1 MSDRTV
7 YSLLE
12 EAVQAFGTAPA
23 LYQPRVGQR
32 GEKYEIYNWI
42 DYRQAAEEIA
52 AGLRRMGIR
61 KGDVVGLDAET
72 RAEFYLADIGIM
84 VNGSIAAAVYTSY
97 PPENLVRTL
106 RDCNAKAVFVED
118 PKTLAALRKAADPPL
133 EVEWI
138 LLTGEAEGA
147 TTLEELRQKGSG
159 AINDD
164 VGLLERLKSEVTAKD
179 HAVLYMTSGATGE
192 PKMGLVT
199 HGAILANV
207 DMGPEVL
214 DVGPQDA
221 TIGFLPSAHI
231 TQRVAVQLVPLK
243 MGMPV
248 WFSEGLS
255 KLPREMRSIRPTFFV
270 APPRVWERIYASI
283 CTEIRKRGGLTQRMF
298 YTGLGFGL
306 EAWRRRQ
313 EGKPVP
319 AWLKHAVKAAD
330 RLVFSK
336 IRTRFG
342 GRIRLAVSGAAPLS
356 KGLADF
362 YGAIGMPL
370 HEGYGLTEAG
380 IVCLNPLGAPIAG
393 SIGKALPG
401 VSLRIAD
408 DGELMIQSPTLF
420 DGYYND
426 LAATASVLQDGWLAT
441 GDVAEI
447 HEDGFAFITGRKK
460 EVLVNSSGKKIYPA
474 QIESLFKVE
483 PLVNQVVL
491 LGDKQPYVTALLTV
505 NTAAVESLKGMNGMA
520 SQPLYEIVAS
530 PMVQQEMKQVVAR
543 VNKQLAHFEQIRRFR
558 VLERDFTIEAGEL
571 TPTMKVR
578 RAQVVENHRELIEEL
593 YLGRG
598 ERGVED
604 ITGA

>member
-1 MSDRTV
+1 MRDRTV

-23 LYQPRVGQR
+23 LYQPRGKDR
-32 GEKYEIYNWI
+32 GEKYETYNWI
-42 DYRQAAEEIA
+42 EYRQAAEEIA
-52 AGLRRMGIR
+52 AGLRRLGIG
-61 KGDVVGLDAET
+61 KGDIVGLDAET
-72 RAEFYLADIGIM
+72 RAEFYLADAGIM

-97 PPENLVRTL
+97 PAENLARTF
-106 RDCNAKAVFVED
+106 RDCHARAVFVED

-138 LLTGEAEGA
+138 LMTGEAEGA
-147 TTLEELRQKGSG
+147 ITLDKLREMGSG

-164 VGLLERLKSEVTAKD
+164 PELLDKLKSEVGPGD
-179 HAVLYMTSGATGE
+179 HAILYMTSGATGE

-199 HGAILANV
+199 HEAILANA
-207 DMGPEVL
+207 DMGPDVL
-214 DVGPQDA
+214 DIGPNDT

-231 TQRVAVQLVPLK
+231 TQRVAGQLVPLK

-255 KLPREMRSIRPTFFV
+255 KLPREMRSVRPTFFV

-283 CTEIRKRGGLTQRMF
+283 CTEIRKRGGLTQKMF
-298 YTGLGFGL
+298 YTALGLGL

-313 EGKPVP
+313 AGEPVP
-319 AWLKHAVKAAD
+319 AWLRQAVKLAD
-330 RLVFSK
+330 RLLFSK
-336 IRTRFG
+336 IRERFG
-342 GRIRLAVSGAAPLS
+342 GRMRMAISGAAPLA

-380 IVCLNPLGAPIAG
+380 IVSLNPFGAPIAG

-401 VSLRIAD
+401 VEFRIAD
-408 DGELMIQSPTLF
+408 DGELMIKSPTLF
-420 DGYYND
+420 SGYYND
-426 LAATASVLQDGWLAT
+426 PEATERVLRDGWLAT
-441 GDVAEI
+441 GDIGEI
-447 HEDGFAFITGRKK
+447 NDDGFMYITGRKK

-474 QIESLFKVE
+474 RIENLFKVE

-505 NTAAVESLKGMNGMA
+505 NVMAVESLKGMNGM
-520 SQPLYEIVAS
+520 SSRPLEEIVAS
-530 PMVQQEMKQVVAR
+530 PAVQREMKQVVAR
-543 VNKQLAHFEQIRRFR
+543 VNKQLAHFEQIRRFH
-558 VLERDFTIEAGEL
+558 VLERDFTIEDGEL

-578 RAQVVENHRELIEEL
+578 RAKVVENHRETIDKL
-593 YLGRG
+593 YLGRS
-598 ERGVED
+598 EKGVEEL
-604 ITGA
+604 TGG